1 MHNVDQLSITLDVN
15 LNEAR
20 SFLLSVAHDPASP
33 AEAVSLAARTIFLLG
48 LARSNIEDL
57 LLSLATLEIRP
68 YVDLRSELEM
78 I

>member
-1 MHNVDQLSITLDVN
+1 
-15 LNEAR
+15 
-20 SFLLSVAHDPASP
+20 VAHDPASP

-57 LLSLATLEIRP
+57 LLSLETLEIRP
-68 YVDLRSELEM
+68 YVDLRPELEM

>member
-1 MHNVDQLSITLDVN
+1 MLDVN

-20 SFLLSVAHDPASP
+20 SFLLSVANDLASP
-33 AEAVSLAARTIFLLG
+33 AEAVSLAAKTIFLLG

-57 LLSLATLEIRP
+57 LLSLETLDIRP
-68 YVDLRSELEM
+68 FVDLRHELEM